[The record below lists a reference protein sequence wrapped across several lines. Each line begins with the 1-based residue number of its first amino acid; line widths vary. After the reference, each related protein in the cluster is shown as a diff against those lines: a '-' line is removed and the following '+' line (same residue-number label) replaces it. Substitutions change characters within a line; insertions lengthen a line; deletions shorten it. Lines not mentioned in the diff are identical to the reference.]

1 MAKKYVE
8 FITSPE
14 QQARV
19 VVERQGWLPGIDAKH
34 VLPVVS
40 AKAKEMLFGDV
51 PPEVLEKNGLVFPQQ
66 QYFKDLLTAYEEKLR
81 PARTQRRARG
91 RSLPRPFRMRLSL
104 RIACLVIALPPLA
117 IVIWLFFIPFLSSAH
132 LSLIREDQWSL
143 RNYYLVWRL
152 YRYDILYTLWIA
164 FFSLAVVLGSR
175 CSCAGIS
182 GSSSTG
188 RSSSS
193 SRSPW
198 FIPFVVVGHAMRVLL
213 APKGTLNAV
222 LSQVGLININDP
234 PSIAFGWMGIAVSLI
249 WKNLALAVLLVLG
262 AYRSVDET
270 FLEAARNFG
279 ASAFRQIKDIL
290 LPMSRASLAVAGA
303 FMFTSMLASFS
314 VPLMIGAAS
323 RPRWS

>member
-1 MAKKYVE
+1 
-8 FITSPE
+8 
-14 QQARV
+14 
-19 VVERQGWLPGIDAKH
+19 
-34 VLPVVS
+34 
-40 AKAKEMLFGDV
+40 
-51 PPEVLEKNGLVFPQQ
+51 
-66 QYFKDLLTAYEEKLR
+66 
-81 PARTQRRARG
+81 
-91 RSLPRPFRMRLSL
+91 MRLSL
-104 RIACLVIALPPLA
+104 RFACLVIVLPPLA
-117 IVIWLFFIPFLSSAH
+117 FVIWLFFIPFLSSAH
-132 LSLIREDQWSL
+132 LSLVREDQWSL

-164 FFSLAVVLGSR
+164 FFSLVAVLVVAVFLCGYLR
-175 CSCAGIS
+175 IHTNRAVEFLFKI
-182 GSSSTG
+182 
-188 RSSSS
+188 
-193 SRSPW
+193 PL

-213 APKGTLNAV
+213 APKGTLNAI

-270 FLEAARNFG
+270 FLEADRNFG

-314 VPLMIGAAS
+314 VPLMIGSGEPPQMVMIDVYYRINYQGDYGTANALGVIS
-323 RPRWS
+323 YLLAMGVAGYYLRTISQKGT